1 MCSSDLLANPFGA
14 GGNTAQLARVDGGS
28 GIDTIAFAGA
38 GLSFNLANVANQSA
52 ANTNGSSRLTSIEAF
67 DLTGSGN
74 NALSLGL
81 ADIRDL
87 TGFNWLNSSSAA
99 VLGFSSGTFSLPL
112 IQRCRQLLITG
123 NAGDSIRLLDGG
135 WTNAG
140 TLTSTASGLGSSFAG
155 TYNVWKI
162 GRAHV

>member
-1 MCSSDLLANPFGA
+1 MLFRS
-14 GGNTAQLARVDGGS
+14 
-28 GIDTIAFAGA
+28 
-38 GLSFNLANVANQSA
+38 
-52 ANTNGSSRLTSIEAF
+52 
-67 DLTGSGN
+67 
-74 NALSLGL
+74 SLGL

-87 TGFNWLNSSSAA
+87 TGFNWLNSGSAA

-140 TLTSTASGLGSSFAG
+140 TLTATASGLGSSFAG
-155 TYNVWKI
+155 TYNVWNSSTGLGQLI
-162 GRAHV
+162 VNTALTTTGL